1 MLVFVKYIKWNNIY
15 TVNICY
21 AYIYGQIYMQ
31 KSIEIKDYQ
40 DLTI

>member
-31 KSIEIKDYQ
+31 KIH
-40 DLTI
+40 

>member
-15 TVNICY
+15 TVNIAMLTY
-21 AYIYGQIYMQ
+21 MVRYICK